1 MRNDLAK
8 AMNPSMSPG
17 GASPW
22 FAQSETLHRLPSMGA
37 MIPKRLLTGGAD
49 ACSMKSQSLGAS
61 SGFSKM
67 AVA

>member
-8 AMNPSMSPG
+8 AMNPSMSHR

-22 FAQSETLHRLPSMGA
+22 FAQSETLHRRPSMGA
-37 MIPKRLLTGGAD
+37 MIPNRLLTGGAGT
-49 ACSMKSQSLGAS
+49 CSMKSQSVGAS

>member
-1 MRNDLAK
+1 MRNDFAK
-8 AMNPSMSPG
+8 AMNLSMSPG

-22 FAQSETLHRLPSMGA
+22 FAQSETLHRRPSMGA
-37 MIPKRLLTGGAD
+37 MIPKRLLTGSIGT
-49 ACSMKSQSLGAS
+49 CSMKSQSVGAS